1 MRTNVGLTN
10 DEKKLL
16 YAVFLNGPL
25 SREEAESLKEELR
38 LIGKH
43 FKTNAERFAKDGV
56 KTVVQ
61 VPEKLSGPVLVL
73 FTFEEENNQLIVSG
87 KPFPTDGI
95 EESVNVVSYG
105 FLFPF
110 IRKVITG
117 ELKEREAKKLMA
129 VVSLAA
135 SFSRAT
141 GIEGFN
147 VVESESENG
156 MFSFTTLTTYG
167 ALILFRFPKGT
178 KEKEVYGFMGKY
190 LQSPEQSLPPGLRE
204 EISEHLKEG
213 PTGVGILW
221 SEPDG
226 RIPLATVFAFPV
238 DSELSRNLKT
248 DVERVIGPHL
258 SNDEDILKVIY
269 FQEVYGTVF
278 PKLEEI
284 AEGGRHVQ

>member
-1 MRTNVGLTN
+1 MRTNVGLTG

-25 SREEAESLKEELR
+25 SREETEEIREELL

-43 FKTNAERFAKDGV
+43 FRTNSKKFAEDGV
-56 KTVVQ
+56 RTVMQ

-73 FTFEEENNQLIVSG
+73 FTLEEEGNQLIVSG
-87 KPFPTDGI
+87 KPFPTDDI
-95 EESVNVVSYG
+95 EESVDVVSYG

-110 IRKVITG
+110 IRRVVEG
-117 ELKEREAKKLMA
+117 ELKEREVKKLMA
-129 VVSLAA
+129 VVSLSA
-135 SFSRAT
+135 SFSRAA

-147 VVESESENG
+147 VVEAESENG
-156 MFSFTTLTTYG
+156 MFSFTVLTPYG
-167 ALILFRFPKGT
+167 ALILFRFPRGT
-178 KEKEVYGFMGKY
+178 KEEEVYAFMGKY
-190 LQSPEQSLPPGLRE
+190 LYSPENSLPAPLRE

-213 PTGVGILW
+213 PAGVGVLY
-221 SEPDG
+221 G
-226 RIPLATVFAFPV
+226 TPLTTVFAFPV
-238 DSELSRNLKT
+238 SSELSHSLKA
-248 DVERVIGPHL
+248 DVERMLGFHL
-258 SNDEDILKVIY
+258 SSDEDVLKVIY